1 MNRPPP
7 APGGGGRLLEG
18 VKTGMFFDNWLLGI
32 IFGFITTV
40 ALLAIGYPFA
50 RMWDKYEDPKPA
62 AGSHGCDH
70 GH

>member
-1 MNRPPP
+1 
-7 APGGGGRLLEG
+7 
-18 VKTGMFFDNWLLGI
+18 MFFDNWLLGI